1 MRQYLS
7 IKRPYKFIIACL
19 VGILLV
25 AFYPSDLA
33 SYRTGNKQPLP
44 GWVELTD
51 SQLRFINTIA
61 QIGLPILLQDR
72 EGMVQLIALAVTTT
86 IATHGSKYLIN
97 DVSISGTRL
106 GERPYSPASNNNMP
120 SGHSSMASCAAY
132 FVARRY
138 GWRHLIY
145 LLPIMLMTMSARVML
160 DAHTISAVIAGCLI
174 GLLCAAWWTSPYK
187 KPQAVAAEEA
197 K

>member
-19 VGILLV
+19 AGILLV

-33 SYRTGNKQPLP
+33 SYRAGEKQPLP

-61 QIGLPILLQDR
+61 QVGLPILLQDR
-72 EGMVQLIALAVTTT
+72 EGIVQLVAVAITTT
-86 IATHGSKYLIN
+86 IATHGAKYLVN
-97 DVSISGTRL
+97 DVTISGTRL

-138 GWRHLIY
+138 GYWHLLY
-145 LLPIMLMTMSARVML
+145 LLPITLLTMAARVML
-160 DAHTISAVIAGCLI
+160 DAHTISAVLTGFLI
-174 GLLCAAWWTSPYK
+174 GLVGAAWWTSSYK
-187 KPQAVAAEEA
+187 KPKAVSEES
-197 K
+197 